1 MGETRGVRRQTSRR
15 GEEAEQRALE
25 SVKKLAQEVYSGLD
39 FEYNKNIETTLEET
53 MSVTKKEELQLI
65 KAANSGRSSVAEQA
79 KVELLDK
86 YERLCHKLARKFAF
100 TAPSHVHEDL
110 VQEGRIGLLQAI
122 ATYDENAGAS
132 FMTWAYYHVRGAIAG
147 CGRVDSKQP
156 RFPRSIEDDE
166 RAYNIEDPTQDIAIR
181 DDLSTD
187 LIKRLLTDCCG
198 GLTTKRANIVMDRF
212 GLLGRKELRNFE
224 CARKYGLTKYAVNSH
239 VYNFKKKAKAKYP
252 ELANF
257 V

>member
-1 MGETRGVRRQTSRR
+1 
-15 GEEAEQRALE
+15 
-25 SVKKLAQEVYSGLD
+25 
-39 FEYNKNIETTLEET
+39 

-181 DDLSTD
+181 DDLSID